1 MPKQPKPHQ
10 RLLDWLFA
18 HVFSPVLALFLH
30 VVCRT
35 LRWDVRGLENL
46 APYWGQGR
54 PVIVGCWHGRLLMI
68 PYVWWRYGS
77 GETYVLM
84 GRNRNGELITRIVS
98 RFRMRAIRGGSTKGG
113 EEARKEMAA
122 RVVADPRTT
131 LSMTPDGPRGP
142 RYVSKMG
149 MAHLSRT
156 LDVPVVW
163 VTASAHRSYRF
174 PTWDRFMF
182 PMPFTRVVVEFS
194 PAILPADH
202 AASSFEDYKAF
213 LDAQGRAHLRRIDSE
228 VAGLSAEDDR
238 VLRELDAPA
247 TVLV

>member
-1 MPKQPKPHQ
+1 MAKQPKPHQ

-18 HVFSPVLALFLH
+18 HVFAPLLALLLH
-30 VVCRT
+30 LICRT
-35 LRWDVRGLENL
+35 IRWDVRGLENL
-46 APYWGQGR
+46 APYWGQGK

-68 PYVWWRYGS
+68 PYVWWRHGR

-84 GRNRNGELITRIVS
+84 GRNRNGELITRIVD

-122 RVVADPRTT
+122 RVTADPRTT

-156 LDVPVVW
+156 LDVPVIW
-163 VTASAHRSYRF
+163 VTASARHSYRF
-174 PTWDRFMF
+174 PTWDRFMC
-182 PMPFTRVVVEFS
+182 PLPFTRVTVEFA
-194 PAILPADH
+194 PPILPADH
-202 AASSFEDYKAF
+202 ANLSFEDYKAF
-213 LDAQGRAHLRRIDSE
+213 LDAQGRAHLRRIDTANA
-228 VAGLSAEDDR
+228 VLTADDDR
-238 VLRELDAPA
+238 VLQTLETPP
-247 TVLV
+247 LVRA